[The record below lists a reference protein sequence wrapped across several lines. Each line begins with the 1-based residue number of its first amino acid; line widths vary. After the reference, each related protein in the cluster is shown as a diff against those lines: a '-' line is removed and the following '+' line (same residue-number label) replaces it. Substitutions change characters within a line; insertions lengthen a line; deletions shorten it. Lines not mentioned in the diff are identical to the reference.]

1 MYILGIKEKHI
12 LLVYRREVVV
22 IEGKS
27 KKNVVFIHNYREEKE
42 GE

>member
-27 KKNVVFIHNYREEKE
+27 KKKYKRRWIVWII
-42 GE
+42 

>member
-22 IEGKS
+22 
-27 KKNVVFIHNYREEKE
+27 KKNVVFIHNYREGKE